1 MKRGGF
7 LISKSALNWEEYEGN
22 SSANTALLWKNEIV
36 PMLPGLRVIH
46 HQERPVRNRGVAEY
60 VGRKP
65 EAVNR

>member
-1 MKRGGF
+1 
-7 LISKSALNWEEYEGN
+7 
-22 SSANTALLWKNEIV
+22 
-36 PMLPGLRVIH
+36 MLPGLRVIH

>member
-1 MKRGGF
+1 MKEILQPTPRCCG
-7 LISKSALNWEEYEGN
+7 K
-22 SSANTALLWKNEIV
+22 TKIV